1 MAMWEFFTER
11 RCFWGELE
19 EEETEEEEEN
29 QGQAGRSTANGEET
43 GKNFRGRVDG
53 RIVLV
58 RVRFQAGAIP
68 MENINVYKHLLR
80 CNYPAAHIGP
90 EPTTD
95 RFVVGML
102 GSDERNIPGNIVAA
116 QAGFARAALIQT
128 FIISHLKKEMPSLM
142 GKAKTQQ
149 RIINNLEDARDQA
162 LCFVGLPGTR
172 CWENISSF
180 GYRCCLWQKTCPHI
194 LGGIKDKADIRG
206 ANPMG
211 IPSRERSYVGRPSYD
226 ESIVFENRFWGH
238 GSRIFKIT

>member
-1 MAMWEFFTER
+1 MAMWEFCTER

-53 RIVLV
+53 RIIVLV
-58 RVRFQAGAIP
+58 RVRFQVGAIP
-68 MENINVYKHLLR
+68 MLTSDQSQRLIDLLSGCLDLMR
-80 CNYPAAHIGP
+80 
-90 EPTTD
+90 ET
-95 RFVVGML
+95 L
-102 GSDERNIPGNIVAA
+102 PGNIVAT

-128 FIISHLKKEMPSLM
+128 YIVSHLKKEMPSLM
-142 GKAKTQQ
+142 GRAKTQQ
-149 RIINNLEDARDQA
+149 RIINNLEDARGQA
-162 LCFVGLPGTR
+162 LCFVGPPGTR

-180 GYRCCLWQKTCPHI
+180 VNRCCLWQKTCPHI

-211 IPSRERSYVGRPSYD
+211 IPSRERG
-226 ESIVFENRFWGH
+226 
-238 GSRIFKIT
+238 

>member
-1 MAMWEFFTER
+1 MSTPYSREK

-53 RIVLV
+53 RIIVLV
-58 RVRFQAGAIP
+58 RV
-68 MENINVYKHLLR
+68 R
-80 CNYPAAHIGP
+80 CNYPAAHIVP

-102 GSDERNIPGNIVAA
+102 GSDERNLPGNIVAT

-128 FIISHLKKEMPSLM
+128 YIVSHLKKEMPSLM
-142 GKAKTQQ
+142 GRAKTQQ
-149 RIINNLEDARDQA
+149 RIINNLEDARGQA
-162 LCFVGLPGTR
+162 LCFVGPPGTR

-180 GYRCCLWQKTCPHI
+180 VNRCCLWQKTCPHI

-211 IPSRERSYVGRPSYD
+211 IPSRERGYVRRPSYD
-226 ESIVFENRFWGH
+226 ESIVFESRFWEH
-238 GSRIFKIT
+238 GSSRKERI